1 MNMLRTAD
9 KCLAVR
15 WKGRVRV
22 SIMSSEEKVSQMIL
36 DVAAQFIEVGSSEE
50 ERQTHLDIACKA
62 WNISILSKSKRNK
75 EFNELTKNIKVDQK
89 HQFYEDGSDEFK
101 INPIEGELYVKD
113 IAPNKLYKNKVSNWI
128 ESYFDDKYTDLEEKK
143 KEAEVDFDKA

>member
-1 MNMLRTAD
+1 MENPFEDDVLADSKKVKAYEEPENEMELRNQVFISKYDILKNETDILGNMTD
-9 KCLAVR
+9 F
-15 WKGRVRV
+15 
-22 SIMSSEEKVSQMIL
+22 E
-36 DVAAQFIEVGSSEE
+36 
-50 ERQTHLDIACKA
+50 
-62 WNISILSKSKRNK
+62 KRNK

-143 KEAEVDFDKA
+143 KEAEVDFDKAQQ